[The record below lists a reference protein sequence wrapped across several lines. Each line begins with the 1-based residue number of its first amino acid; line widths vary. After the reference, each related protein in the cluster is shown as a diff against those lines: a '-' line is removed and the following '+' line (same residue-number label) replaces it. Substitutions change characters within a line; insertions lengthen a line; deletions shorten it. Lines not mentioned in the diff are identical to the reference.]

1 VDRSVRAREELSKE
15 GAACICV
22 QIERGV
28 LRWRAGRTLEW
39 LERCARDVDRSI
51 ISLRHGNKA
60 LNAASD
66 TPRPDSRC
74 RPCTGSEWPE
84 RTTLSSSSRCTLH
97 GELGI
102 ATVAKGGRTT
112 TITVSPNLP
121 RVFSWPTTS
130 PWTIP
135 GAWLLCVFVGCTYP
149 ALPLHSTPPSSSAAF
164 THKHA
169 KACCHA
175 SIMDSRAR
183 DRDLPKANQPY
194 VT

>member
-121 RVFSWPTTS
+121 RFFLAHHLSLDY
-130 PWTIP
+130 PWSL
-135 GAWLLCVFVGCTYP
+135 AALRLRRLYLSCP
-149 ALPLHSTPPSSSAAF
+149 APPLH
-164 THKHA
+164 
-169 KACCHA
+169 A
-175 SIMDSRAR
+175 SFLLRSLYAQTRKSLLPRIDHGFARAR
-183 DRDLPKANQPY
+183 
-194 VT
+194 